1 MLNGG
6 QRSKDWLH
14 IAKHILIASTLAF
27 LALLAVPEIATRL
40 GNDDPR
46 AASLPEYLRPFRP
59 LPIRIINGLGTLL
72 GRFGLLDFA
81 MPLDADYLLANACRS
96 LGEDGG
102 SCVLY
107 NDGEGGRQ
115 RPIGGDAWRG
125 RLDLLSNALRNEAK
139 LTLLGRV
146 VAQGQLKEVLI
157 TRGRLLRAF
166 QKEEEQME
174 GSPLEP
180 IRDPIFVVGL
190 PRTGTTLLQR
200 LLAVDPFN
208 RSPMLYEYMNP
219 VPRPMHPPLAGAGA
233 AEMETYAMATR
244 DKVAAYQRDF
254 LDQYKRLAPGL
265 DAMHPLNATNPEEC
279 IVSLNYV
286 LDSQQMDVTYPAH
299 SYMRHLLSM
308 EDNHEDSLRFHR
320 RVLQYL
326 QQDDPH
332 GPRRW
337 VLKTPYFLVMLD
349 GIRSVYPNA
358 KIIHMHRD
366 PLQSVLSTS
375 SVVTKTLGVVTDDI
389 DPRRIGAHQALV
401 HEEIL
406 RRAIKVRRKWHKKDK
421 DRDEGGEEDGLGR
434 DQTSSS
440 FRVADAHLRDLQQDP
455 VGTIDRIYR
464 ELFGEGLS
472 TEAVRLMREWLRD
485 NPRNK
490 HGLHRPKM
498 EDFGLDSG
506 RMVESAVFS
515 TYRSMFQVQGAATI
529 P

>member
-1 MLNGG
+1 MSNGG

-180 IRDPIFVVGL
+180 IRDPIFVVGC
-190 PRTGTTLLQR
+190 PGR
-200 LLAVDPFN
+200 A
-208 RSPMLYEYMNP
+208 
-219 VPRPMHPPLAGAGA
+219 PPSC
-233 AEMETYAMATR
+233 
-244 DKVAAYQRDF
+244 RDF
-254 LDQYKRLAPGL
+254 WR
-265 DAMHPLNATNPEEC
+265 
-279 IVSLNYV
+279 
-286 LDSQQMDVTYPAH
+286 
-299 SYMRHLLSM
+299 
-308 EDNHEDSLRFHR
+308 
-320 RVLQYL
+320 
-326 QQDDPH
+326 
-332 GPRRW
+332 
-337 VLKTPYFLVMLD
+337 
-349 GIRSVYPNA
+349 
-358 KIIHMHRD
+358 
-366 PLQSVLSTS
+366 
-375 SVVTKTLGVVTDDI
+375 
-389 DPRRIGAHQALV
+389 
-401 HEEIL
+401 
-406 RRAIKVRRKWHKKDK
+406 
-421 DRDEGGEEDGLGR
+421 
-434 DQTSSS
+434 
-440 FRVADAHLRDLQQDP
+440 
-455 VGTIDRIYR
+455 
-464 ELFGEGLS
+464 
-472 TEAVRLMREWLRD
+472 
-485 NPRNK
+485 
-490 HGLHRPKM
+490 
-498 EDFGLDSG
+498 
-506 RMVESAVFS
+506 
-515 TYRSMFQVQGAATI
+515 
-529 P
+529 